1 MGREWSLG
9 FWMGRERGQSPCWGA
24 GLHAVRAFGGD
35 CGVHS
40 GFCSWGHRGGA
51 SVLWLQPRGGV
62 APLVPSPPHS
72 SLGPT
77 SASASEED
85 RPADRGPLCTWSQS
99 SQQAQRT
106 TGCRRWLEGKA
117 GAHGGVGAGTQPVHT
132 GLLPDRGSRSL
143 CVC

>member
-1 MGREWSLG
+1 MGRVVPGILDGKRGDKVPAGKLG
-9 FWMGRERGQSPCWGA
+9 SMQSGPLEGTV
-24 GLHAVRAFGGD
+24 GL
-35 CGVHS
+35 HS

-51 SVLWLQPRGGV
+51 SVLWLQPRGEV

-106 TGCRRWLEGKA
+106 TGCRRWLERRRPRRVGRDTA
-117 GAHGGVGAGTQPVHT
+117 GAQVCFQT
-132 GLLPDRGSRSL
+132 GSRSL